1 MTHPAITRRE
11 ALQLGAGGL
20 GFGVVAAGIGTA
32 AVAATTAAVATGSA
46 AVATGSAAD
55 QRLLAQFAD
64 PLWNRE
70 TSARIEADTA
80 PNKQVFGSAF
90 GVLNAVIDGQK
101 VKPVLRFDVFS
112 TSRVLKQPDGSYQR
126 LSREVVFYRD
136 VETRKILDTW
146 TNPYTNEQ
154 VKVVDIA
161 NDPFN
166 YKISEFFPDPPSY
179 GGLNKD
185 KPPRRPLVLD
195 WALVGEDTV
204 TLDTDINL
212 FYPSALQPD
221 KWRRE
226 SPGKMSQVS
235 EYFRYVIRRE
245 DVENPRLTHLPYVGT
260 WVRITP
266 WLPWMLM
273 DQRQGHMVYVGTMT
287 SRSTPDF
294 IPADVL
300 ARVKERYP
308 QYLSAP
314 DKWEE
319 PSLSSLEHYAR
330 EQRPA
335 PLKTP

>member
-1 MTHPAITRRE
+1 VTNSAITRRE
-11 ALQLGAGGL
+11 ALHLGAAGL
-20 GFGVVAAGIGTA
+20 GWSGVVGAVGTTVAAATVA
-32 AVAATTAAVATGSA
+32 AATTPAATAAAAAAT
-46 AVATGSAAD
+46 D

-70 TSARIEADTA
+70 TSARLEGDIA
-80 PNKQVFGSAF
+80 PNRQVFGSAF
-90 GVLNAVIDGQK
+90 GVLNAV
-101 VKPVLRFDVFS
+101 LRFDVFS
-112 TSRVLKQPDGSYQR
+112 TTRVLRQSDGSYQR

-185 KPPRRPLVLD
+185 KPPRRPFILD
-195 WALVGEDTV
+195 WALAGEDTV
-204 TLDTDINL
+204 TLDSDINL

-221 KWRRE
+221 KWPRE

-235 EYFRYVIRRE
+235 EFFRYVIRRE
-245 DVENPRLTHLPYVGT
+245 DLEDPRRTHLPYVGT

-287 SRSTPDF
+287 SRSTPDGV
-294 IPADVL
+294 PADVL

-308 QYLSAP
+308 QYLTAP

-335 PLKTP
+335 PPRTP